1 MGDLS
6 VVQFRPTG
14 QSVIRQG
21 TKSVSVQE
29 RSRSRRQRLLD
40 AALTVFTEQGYN
52 ATPIDDIARASDT
65 SKGGVY
71 FHFPSKQALFLALL
85 DESSAALREN
95 IESAMASEP
104 DPLLRGEAAL
114 RAVMT
119 SFAEHRLLARLL
131 LVEAAGAGRDFNR
144 AMADMHEQF
153 ALLIASCLDEAVAAG
168 RIAPLDTQ
176 FTARAWYG
184 AVNHI
189 VLHWLQTGEPADLEG
204 SFPLLRDLLLVGVT
218 GREKARSWS

>member
-1 MGDLS
+1 
-6 VVQFRPTG
+6 
-14 QSVIRQG
+14 
-21 TKSVSVQE
+21 VSTQE
-29 RSRSRRQRLLD
+29 RSKSRRQRLLD

-52 ATPIDDIARASDT
+52 ATPIDDIARASET

-85 DESSAALREN
+85 EESSAALLEKV
-95 IESAMASEP
+95 EAAMASEP

-114 RAVMT
+114 RAVIM

-144 AMADMHEQF
+144 ALTDMHERF
-153 ALLIASCLDEAVAAG
+153 AMLIAACLDEAVAAG
-168 RIAPLDTQ
+168 QIAPLDTR

-184 AVNHI
+184 AVNHT
-189 VLHWLQTGEPADLEG
+189 VLHWLQSGEPRNLEAT
-204 SFPLLRDLLLVGVT
+204 FPLLRDLLLVGVV
-218 GREKARSWS
+218 GREKVQQ